1 MIFLRLLLIIYLTD
15 ATFLFFERDSYE
27 FYTSEAA
34 PVSTKIGV
42 IQATSSSALTI
53 EYELHGDTYRIFH
66 LNSSTG
72 ELSLLNTLD
81 YETIAIHK
89 LTIEARSSSTITP
102 CYSEI
107 IIHVVNINDNLPE
120 INLIFYPSV
129 LFELNLIKYDLNTYS
144 TPLATINIK
153 DVDES
158 TQNLSLLLND
168 TDHFQ
173 IQFVRQ
179 IKHGLVTES
188 IYILSTKNNT
198 RLIDQEY
205 YYLSLNSC
213 DNDQPSLWTNRSY
226 EFHMKPNGNLCQ
238 FSFAKD
244 NFILDIKEHLPNRT
258 LILQQ
263 LTNKFCQ
270 NVSYIIDDTKNF
282 YINATTGHLYTS
294 TSINR
299 ERQSIY
305 KLNLKVI
312 NQYNKILQTN
322 ITIRILNEY
331 GHIPFL
337 IRKRLEINQYAFSSL
352 DLFNS
357 TYCRYQPIIYNYF
370 QLLTNCTL
378 LKLSTPVKGKYLFH
392 VQLNEKNSY
401 EDTFLLEITS
411 DTNDTLLLLFI
422 RSQWMII
429 IPIFLGICLILFAMM
444 CAMVIVRKRKYNKLR
459 HNKQKPASLSG
470 SEESIHDKYDAISA
484 MSKLKVHDDH
494 ELSLSPG
501 RTTIFFVQ
509 KSSSSSL
516 TRDDEGYSGSSDV
529 SENHLPVEPTI
540 LTPNQLLEQYRIYE
554 FRTRQSMSSS
564 PYDAPNRMNIS
575 CISPNVSL
583 V

>member
-34 PVSTKIGV
+34 PINTKIGV

-53 EYELHGDTYRIFH
+53 EYELHGDTYKIFH

-72 ELSLLNTLD
+72 ELSLLNILD
-81 YETIAIHK
+81 YETITMHK
-89 LTIEARSSSTITP
+89 LTIEARSSSTIAP

-107 IIHVVNINDNLPE
+107 IVHVVNINDNLPE

-158 TQNLSLLLND
+158 TQNLTLLLND
-168 TDHFQ
+168 TEHFQ

-188 IYILSTKNNT
+188 IYILSTKNNAQ
-198 RLIDQEY
+198 LIDQEY

-226 EFHMKPNGNLCQ
+226 EFHMEPNGNLCQ

-282 YINATTGHLYTS
+282 YINATTGHLYTA

-312 NQYNKILQTN
+312 NQYKKFLQTN
-322 ITIRILNEY
+322 ITIRIFNEY

-337 IRKRLEINQYAFSSL
+337 IRKRLEINQYEFSSL

-411 DTNDTLLLLFI
+411 DTNDTFLLLFI

-429 IPIFLGICLILFAMM
+429 IPIFLGVFLILFAMM

-470 SEESIHDKYDAISA
+470 SEESIHDKYDAISTI
-484 MSKLKVHDDH
+484 SKLKVHDDH

-501 RTTIFFVQ
+501 HTTIFFVQ

-529 SENHLPVEPTI
+529 SENHLPVESTI
-540 LTPNQLLEQYRIYE
+540 LAPNQLLEQYRIYE

-564 PYDAPNRMNIS
+564 PYDAPNRMNTS